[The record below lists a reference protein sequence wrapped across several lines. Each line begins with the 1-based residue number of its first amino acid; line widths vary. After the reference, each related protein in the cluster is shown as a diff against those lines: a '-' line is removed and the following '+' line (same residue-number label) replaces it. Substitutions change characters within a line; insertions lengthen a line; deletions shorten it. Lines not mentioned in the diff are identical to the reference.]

1 MTTKKKRNL
10 FEEIKQ
16 GIREIEDHKTG
27 KITLR
32 THKLEKKPRPTISPK
47 LILDA
52 REKLHMSR
60 AVFALKLRVPVRTLE
75 KWEQG
80 KTVPNDQ
87 AVALILMVRKFPDTL
102 KRLEDIESTV

>member
-1 MTTKKKRNL
+1 MTIKKKRNL
-10 FEEIKQ
+10 FEELKQ
-16 GIREIEDHKTG
+16 GILEIKDHKAG

-32 THKLEKKPRPTISPK
+32 THKLEKKPRPILSPK
-47 LILDA
+47 LILDT

-87 AVALILMVRKFPDTL
+87 AVALILMVRKYPDTL
-102 KRLEDIESTV
+102 DRLEDIEVST

>member
-1 MTTKKKRNL
+1 MTTQHKRNL
-10 FEEIKQ
+10 FEELKQ
-16 GIREIEDHKTG
+16 GIEEINAYKTG

-32 THKLEKKPRPTISPK
+32 TYKAQEKPRPHVEPDFIRET
-47 LILDA
+47 

-60 AVFALKLRVPVRTLE
+60 NVFALKLRVSPRTLE

-87 AVALILMVRKFPDTL
+87 AATLILMVNKYPDTL
-102 KRLEDIESTV
+102 SLLEEI

>member
-1 MTTKKKRNL
+1 MTAKMKRNL

-16 GIREIEDHKTG
+16 GILDIKAHREG

-32 THKLEKKPRPTISPK
+32 THKLAKKPRPHVTPA
-47 LILDA
+47 LILDT

-60 AVFALKLRVPVRTLE
+60 AIFALKLRVSARTLE

-80 KTVPNDQ
+80 ETIPNDQ
-87 AVALILMVRKFPDTL
+87 AAALILMVRKYPDTL
-102 KRLEDIESTV
+102 ERLEDI